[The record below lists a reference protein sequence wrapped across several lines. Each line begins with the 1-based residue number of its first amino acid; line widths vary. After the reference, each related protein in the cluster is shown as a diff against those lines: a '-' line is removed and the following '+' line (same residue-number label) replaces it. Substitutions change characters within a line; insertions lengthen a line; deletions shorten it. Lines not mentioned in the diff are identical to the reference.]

1 MGFDESGT
9 LNRSGSDRQPT
20 EPMKKSQFFIN
31 LYIIIPLIF
40 AGLSI
45 LSSVVT
51 YQLGMFS
58 IQQGVKFIG
67 PFLIWVAIIGLVSFV
82 CGLLLVRFLLMPAQ
96 RFWESAKNVPLVSK
110 AQEEIKKTVRQKNE
124 LGHIFQLIESV
135 TDVLSKV
142 DARQSFPDIIGES
155 HLIRGIMSQIEKVAP
170 TDSTVLIIGESGT
183 GKELFANSIYNH
195 SLRKGKP
202 FVKMNCVAIPAELLE
217 SELFGYE
224 KGAFTGA
231 DKSKPGKFELADTG
245 TIFLDEIADMPLSL
259 QAKLLRVLQE
269 REIDRVG
276 GTTTIKVDVRFI
288 AATNKNLEEMVAEG
302 TFREDLFYRLNVF
315 MLYIPPLRERPED
328 IPLLANYFIE
338 TSEKPVRLSNSAMEI
353 LMNHQ
358 WPGNIREL
366 QNAIERASVICEDVI
381 DANHLP
387 ANIRA
392 GGRNSP
398 LDISMSE
405 ESPIDIDE
413 KIKEFE
419 TLFLVEALKKTGGVQ
434 VDAAKI
440 LGITPRSLWHRVKKY
455 GIRVEAFK
463 TNK

>member
-1 MGFDESGT
+1 
-9 LNRSGSDRQPT
+9 
-20 EPMKKSQFFIN
+20 MKKSQFFIS
-31 LYIIIPLIF
+31 LYVIIPLIF
-40 AGLSI
+40 AGFSI

-51 YQLGMFS
+51 YQLGTFS
-58 IQQGVKFIG
+58 TQKGMDPTE
-67 PFLIWVAIIGLVSFV
+67 PFLVWVAIIGFVSFF

-96 RFWESAKNVPLVSK
+96 RFWERAKKMPLVSA
-110 AQEEIKKTVRQKNE
+110 AQEEIKKTVKATNE
-124 LGHIFQLIESV
+124 LGYIVQLFDSV

-155 HLIRGIMSQIEKVAP
+155 HLMRGVMSQIEKVAA

-183 GKELFANSIYNH
+183 GKELIANSIYNH
-195 SLRKGKP
+195 SLRKGKA
-202 FVKMNCVAIPAELLE
+202 FVKMNCVAIPGELLE

-231 DKSKPGKFELADTG
+231 DKSKPGKFELADNG
-245 TIFLDEIADMPLSL
+245 TIFLDEIADMPAGL

-276 GTTTIKVDVRFI
+276 GTKTIKVDVRFI
-288 AATNKNLEEMVAEG
+288 AATNKNLEEMVTDG
-302 TFREDLFYRLNVF
+302 KFREDLFYRLNVF

-338 TSEKPVRLSNSAMEI
+338 MSEKPVRISNSAMEL
-353 LMNHQ
+353 LMNYQ

-366 QNAIERASVICEDVI
+366 QNTIERAIVICDEMI
-381 DANHLP
+381 DAKHLP
-387 ANIRA
+387 ANIRT
-392 GGRNSP
+392 GKRGNQIGM
-398 LDISMSE
+398 DISE
-405 ESPIDIDE
+405 ENPVEIDE
-413 KIKEFE
+413 KIREVEKIYL
-419 TLFLVEALKKTGGVQ
+419 TEALKKTGGIQ

-455 GIRVEAFK
+455 DINVEAFK
-463 TNK
+463 ANK